1 MGDNNNKT
9 STEKR
14 RGRPSSKTTCDN
26 TNTFSNPQKK
36 PVYTPKGRGLSHSP
50 RVIIKARDMDNP
62 NGEKC
67 RTCSADTGSDWV
79 RCDMCDYWYHG
90 IKCEGLLQNQY
101 KSYADQKLDIKYL
114 CTFCSLSKTQACAQN
129 KSKIEEESQM
139 AKDIHTLLQTCTG
152 IQNDVTGICG
162 RLDNIETN
170 INTLRTS
177 IDVIDSRV
185 SIVENKFT
193 FNTQDEFK
201 SEVKDNF
208 NNFAMDFKAENF
220 ERNLRQKKILISN
233 IPDGTTDDKL
243 FVVQLAAALGL
254 DVKTSDIKTT
264 YRLKR
269 LKAPHNEM
277 LNAEFYEDS
286 IKQRFLEKDAREKL
300 SNLDSSNT
308 YHKYSIWQDRTKMER
323 DDHKALSA
331 EAEKKNTDLIRRGV
345 TDQMYIVR
353 SYRLAPIKKK
363 NPDE

>member
-1 MGDNNNKT
+1 
-9 STEKR
+9 
-14 RGRPSSKTTCDN
+14 
-26 TNTFSNPQKK
+26 
-36 PVYTPKGRGLSHSP
+36 
-50 RVIIKARDMDNP
+50 MDNP

-67 RTCSADTGSDWV
+67 RTCSGGSGKDWV

-90 IKCEGLLQNQY
+90 LRCEGLFDKQF
-101 KSYADQKLDIKYL
+101 KSYIDQKLDIKYL
-114 CTFCSLSKTQACAQN
+114 CTNCQRSKKNQACSLVKDKVDDGN
-129 KSKIEEESQM
+129 QM
-139 AKDIHTLLQTCTG
+139 AKDMKLLLQTCTG
-152 IQNDVTGICG
+152 TQKDVSNIQNNVSNIQNDISGICG
-162 RLDNIETN
+162 RLVSIETN
-170 INTLRTS
+170 MNTLRSS

-233 IPDGTTDDKL
+233 IPVGTTDDKL

-331 EAEKKNTDLIRRGV
+331 EAEKKNVNLIRSGV
-345 TDQMYIVR
+345 TDKMYIVR
-353 SYRLAPIKKK
+353 SYRLALIKKK
-363 NPDE
+363 TPDE